1 MKTLGMILVIVG
13 LMMTLVTGIKFIN
26 HKKVAEIG
34 SLSIEKKETT
44 PIYWSPVTGI
54 LLAGI
59 GGTILLL
66 SRNKSMT

>member
-1 MKTLGMILVIVG
+1 MKTLGMILVVVG
-13 LMMTLVTGIKFIN
+13 ILMTLITGIKFIN
-26 HKKVAEIG
+26 HKKVADIG
-34 SLSIEKKETT
+34 PISIEKKETT

-66 SRNKSMT
+66 SRNKSLT